1 MSDVVVLN
9 LDRPRELRFGHK
21 ALKTLKSLTGMNLL
35 DIERQLTE
43 GNLDPDVLEKM
54 VYAGLQHDARANNE
68 TLTLEQV
75 ADLLDEV
82 PAYIDIVAAVAK
94 AFVIG
99 FAGKD
104 AGNAGESEQP
114 AQKSDE
120 NTTSTKP

>member
-1 MSDVVVLN
+1 MSDVVLLH
-9 LDRPRELRFGHK
+9 LDRPRELRYGHK

-35 DIERQLTE
+35 DIEKQLTE

-68 TLTLEQV
+68 TMTLEQV
-75 ADLLDEV
+75 EELLDLV
-82 PAYIDIVAAVAK
+82 PAYINIVSAVAK

-104 AGNAGESEQP
+104 AGNAGEPEQP
-114 AQKSDE
+114 AQETAE
-120 NTTSTKP
+120 NTTSTKR